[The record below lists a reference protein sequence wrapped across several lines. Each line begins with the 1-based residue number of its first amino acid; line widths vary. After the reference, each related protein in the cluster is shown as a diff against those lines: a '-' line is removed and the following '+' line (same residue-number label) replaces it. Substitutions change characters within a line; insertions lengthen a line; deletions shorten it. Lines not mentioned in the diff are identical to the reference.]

1 MDIVKQMKLFM
12 EPKSVAV
19 LGASRR
25 TGKMSFNA
33 FQNILNFGFKGKIY
47 PVNPSVGEILGQ
59 KVYPN
64 IKAIP
69 DDIDLALITTP
80 YKHVRSLVDE
90 CVESG
95 IRAIIVV
102 SGGFADA
109 GEEGKA
115 FQGEIIEIARGGNAR
130 IIGPNSMGIANSQ
143 NRLNTAFVPEMQM
156 KETSLG
162 VICQSGLFFC
172 GLPDMHLV
180 GKIIDLGN
188 CCDIGFADGLAYLED
203 DPATKLILLHI
214 EGIKDGKR
222 FMEIS
227 KRVSGKKP
235 IFALKTGKSEAG
247 AGAAQSHSG
256 SMAGMDEVYDAVFK
270 QCGIMRVN
278 DLDEMQ
284 DMGKAFLTLPLM
296 RGKRVAIATVT
307 YGGGVSCLD
316 ACQAYNLE
324 VAELSR
330 STINKIRELAPDWL
344 DLKNPVDL
352 GALNFMK
359 HGLDKT
365 LSITLEALLRDDK
378 VDGITLILPAMN
390 SDSWNLLE
398 TTPKLAMRYK
408 EKPIVCWMYG
418 NRCHEYSDELE
429 KGGEIAAFPTIE
441 RAILALARL
450 YEYGKI
456 KKERL

>member
-1 MDIVKQMKLFM
+1 M
-12 EPKSVAV
+12 
-19 LGASRR
+19 
-25 TGKMSFNA
+25 
-33 FQNILNFGFKGKIY
+33 
-47 PVNPSVGEILGQ
+47 
-59 KVYPN
+59 
-64 IKAIP
+64 
-69 DDIDLALITTP
+69 
-80 YKHVRSLVDE
+80 
-90 CVESG
+90 
-95 IRAIIVV
+95 V

-115 FQGEIIEIARGGNAR
+115 FQSEIIEIARGGNAR

-143 NRLNTAFVPEMQM
+143 NRLNTAFVSEMQM

-247 AGAAQSHSG
+247 ASAAQSHSG
-256 SMAGMDEVYDAVFK
+256 SMVGMDEVYDAVFK
-270 QCGIMRVN
+270 QCGIMLV
-278 DLDEMQ
+278 
-284 DMGKAFLTLPLM
+284 
-296 RGKRVAIATVT
+296 
-307 YGGGVSCLD
+307 
-316 ACQAYNLE
+316 
-324 VAELSR
+324 
-330 STINKIRELAPDWL
+330 
-344 DLKNPVDL
+344 
-352 GALNFMK
+352 
-359 HGLDKT
+359 
-365 LSITLEALLRDDK
+365 
-378 VDGITLILPAMN
+378 LPAMN

-418 NRCHEYSDELE
+418 NRYHEYSDELE
-429 KGGEIAAFPTIE
+429 KNGGIAAFSTIE

-456 KKERL
+456 KEKLQNSKRHTYPI